1 MKPRL
6 FCGVDPGLGGAVGF
20 VDEAG
25 TFAAVVDMPTLPTST
40 GRRQLDPSGLAE
52 IMRHYNP
59 AFTLVERVGPRPG
72 EGASSAFAFGWV
84 YGGLL
89 ATLGAL
95 ALPHGTISPATWK
108 RRAGIP
114 PRALKAISIA
124 TAKAA
129 LPTSAPYLARV
140 KDDGRAEA
148 LLLAIQCWQTRT
160 TTHEKE

>member
-1 MKPRL
+1 MSRL
-6 FCGVDPGLGGAVGF
+6 FCGIDPGLGGAVGF

-25 TFAAVVDMPTLPTST
+25 AFAAVHDMPTLPTST
-40 GRRQLDPSGLAE
+40 GRRQLDPAALAE
-52 IMRHYNP
+52 IMRRYNP

-84 YGGLL
+84 FGGML
-89 ATLGAL
+89 ATLCTL
-95 ALPHGTISPATWK
+95 ALPHTTINPATWK

-114 PRALKAISIA
+114 PRALKCISIA

-129 LPTSAPYLARV
+129 LPEAAPHLSRV

-148 LLLAIQCWQTRT
+148 LLLAIQCWQSRT
-160 TTHEKE
+160 TQH